1 MNKFLEEDC
10 RNYFSTTALAVLYF
24 YLYGTPF
31 IYQGQEIGM
40 TNLAWKTID
49 EMDDVRAKG
58 MYQEAIEK
66 GEDPS
71 KVLKYFGEL
80 GRDNARTP
88 MQWENSENAGFT
100 NRHSLDEGS
109 TKTIPQSM
117 QPTRNRILRP
127 SFPFYQKVTRLR
139 RDPKYQDTFAEGNF
153 SPLYEDVPAL
163 IAYTRAKDLQTVSVI
178 VNFKK
183 QSQAVPLTSGT
194 CILNNYG
201 SLTEKDGQMLLAPYQ
216 AVVFASVPL
225 D

>member
-1 MNKFLEEDC
+1 
-10 RNYFSTTALAVLYF
+10 
-24 YLYGTPF
+24 
-31 IYQGQEIGM
+31 M

-100 NRHSLDEGS
+100 TGTPWMKVNENYPAINAADQEQDPSS
-109 TKTIPQSM
+109 
-117 QPTRNRILRP
+117 IL
-127 SFPFYQKVTRLR
+127 SFYKKVTRLR